1 MYYIHLA
8 SLYHFVIKQLTLAPT
23 KMFRLP
29 LLNKKYY
36 PRGCSPI
43 HLNRLCALHFSEI
56 ENKQNM
62 PQNLPEEMEEQAI
75 A

>member
-1 MYYIHLA
+1 MFHIYIEFI
-8 SLYHFVIKQLTLAPT
+8 ST

-29 LLNKKYY
+29 LLNERNY

-43 HLNRLCALHFSEI
+43 HLSRLCALHFSEI
-56 ENKQNM
+56 ENKQNIL
-62 PQNLPEEMEEQAI
+62 QNLPEEMEEQAI